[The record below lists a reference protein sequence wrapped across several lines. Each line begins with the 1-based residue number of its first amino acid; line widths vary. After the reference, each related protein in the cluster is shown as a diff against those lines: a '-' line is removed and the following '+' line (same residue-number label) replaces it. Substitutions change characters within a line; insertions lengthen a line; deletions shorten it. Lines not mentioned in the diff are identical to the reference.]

1 MISLEDIKTV
11 RMQVGITQAEL
22 AYRAKVS
29 QSLIAKIESGLV
41 DPTYTNAK
49 KIFDA
54 LSELQGKKDITA
66 DKIMQNKII
75 SVLPNTNVKEAISKM
90 KNNEISQLPVI
101 DKGKCLGFVSESI
114 LLDEI
119 IKGSHEKKIKDIM
132 KDSPPIIPSK
142 SSVDVVSN
150 LLKFFPMVLVNDN
163 GKLKGLITKSDVIRK
178 VYK

>member
-1 MISLEDIKTV
+1 MIEIQDIKTI
-11 RMQVGITQAEL
+11 RNQLGITQSEL

-29 QSLIAKIESGLV
+29 QSLIAKIESGLI
-41 DPTYTNAK
+41 DPTYSNAK

-54 LSELQGKKDITA
+54 LNELQGKENITA

-75 SVLPNTNVKEAISKM
+75 SIMPNTQVKEAISKM
-90 KNNEISQLPVI
+90 KKHEISQLPVI
-101 DKGKCLGFVSESI
+101 DKGNCIGLVSEST

-132 KDSPPIIPSK
+132 KESPPIIPLK

-150 LLKFFPMVLVNDN
+150 LLKFFPMVLVSDN
-163 GKLKGLITKSDVIRK
+163 GKIKGLITKADVIRK
-178 VYK
+178 AYK